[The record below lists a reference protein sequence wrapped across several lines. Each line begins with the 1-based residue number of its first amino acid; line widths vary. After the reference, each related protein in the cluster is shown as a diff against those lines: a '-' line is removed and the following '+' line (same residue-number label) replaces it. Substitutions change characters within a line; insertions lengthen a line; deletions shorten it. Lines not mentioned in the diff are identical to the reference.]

1 MKEIVW
7 FGVSM
12 VEWIGYLASVLVL
25 VSLSLSSIVRL
36 RVVNLL
42 GSIVFSAYGFLI
54 GSLPVGIM
62 NLIIVLTNIFYLR
75 KLYSRNEIFEV
86 IEAQSGQEYVRK
98 FLRHHQKDIHKYF
111 PEFKPET
118 TNQFLV
124 LMIVRDMNLAGLFI
138 AEKKGDL
145 LEVELDYVTPPY
157 RDYKNGVFLFEH
169 FRNTLKATKYKTISA
184 KSAMPQQVKYLKK
197 MGFVQDST
205 TKDRYVLAL

>member
-1 MKEIVW
+1 MKEIIW
-7 FGVSM
+7 FGIPL

-75 KLYSRNEIFEV
+75 KLYARNEKFEV
-86 IEAQSGQEYVRK
+86 IEAQSNQEFIQK
-98 FLRHHQKDIHKYF
+98 FLKHHQKEIHKYF
-111 PEFKPET
+111 PEFKSKA
-118 TNQFLV
+118 TNEFLV
-124 LMIVRDMNLAGLFI
+124 LMIMRDMNLAGLFI

-169 FRNTLKATKYKTISA
+169 FRKTLKATKYKTISA
-184 KSAMPQQVKYLKK
+184 KSAMPQQIKYLKK

-205 TKDRYVLAL
+205 TKDRFVLTL